1 MQSWGPPAPPA
12 PPAAGAMSLGRYV
25 SALRRYKW
33 LIAIMT
39 LVGIAGGVVATK
51 FIKPTYQ
58 VDTTIV
64 IGESPD
70 PKGPVRAQ
78 VTLREE
84 AWRELLLSFA
94 ILDPVARQSG
104 SYLTPKSEADS
115 ALFRDFEPTSDLQ
128 AGEYT
133 LSANKSRETGRLRY
147 VTSRRP
153 ESLNTVAS
161 ASPITIS
168 GRLRSSVRST

>member
-1 MQSWGPPAPPA
+1 MN
-12 PPAAGAMSLGRYV
+12 LGRYV

-39 LVGIAGGVVATK
+39 LLGVAGGILATK
-51 FIKPTYQ
+51 FITPTYQ

-70 PKGPVRAQ
+70 PKGPVRPQA
-78 VTLREE
+78 TMREE

-104 SYLTPKSEADS
+104 SYLTPNSEADS
-115 ALFRDFEPTSDLQ
+115 AIFRGFEPTSDLQ

-133 LSANKSRETGRLRY
+133 LIANKGTKKYDLAVKRARSTA
-147 VTSRRP
+147 VV
-153 ESLNTVAS
+153 ESGTLGDSV
-161 ASPITIS
+161 
-168 GRLRSSVRST
+168 GRLRSRSSRWWRSPCCC